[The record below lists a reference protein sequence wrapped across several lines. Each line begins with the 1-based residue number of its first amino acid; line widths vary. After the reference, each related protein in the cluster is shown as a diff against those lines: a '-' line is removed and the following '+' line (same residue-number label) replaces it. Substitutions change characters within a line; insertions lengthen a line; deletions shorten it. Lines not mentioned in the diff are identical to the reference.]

1 MTKEKTNVCTYV
13 CMYVCHVIRTKKKK
27 SRILSYKERKTKR
40 IEQKRKETKKKEI
53 AHFKSSSFIKY
64 TIQNNFSIL
73 SCIII
78 MHHVAGT
85 AAKPHAV
92 NPRKIA
98 RVTSPSPRLS
108 GKKDFPKKQKK
119 SRYRYK
125 NKKKR
130 TNEPSKSPPSNPNSR
145 PSSLSSIAVND
156 EDSSSSSSSSSSPP
170 TTG

>member
-1 MTKEKTNVCTYV
+1 MDGCVVVCSASASALTKEKDQCMYI
-13 CMYVCHVIRTKKKK
+13 CMYVCMSCNKNQKKKE
-27 SRILSYKERKTKR
+27 SHFLSYKERKTKR

-73 SCIII
+73 SCII

-85 AAKPHAV
+85 AARPHAV

-108 GKKDFPKKQKK
+108 GKKDFPKKKPKKTQVVTAIHKKQKRSNEK
-119 SRYRYK
+119 
-125 NKKKR
+125 
-130 TNEPSKSPPSNPNSR
+130 TNLPNPLLPIPIPVLHHSH
-145 PSSLSSIAVND
+145 P
-156 EDSSSSSSSSSSPP
+156 
-170 TTG
+170 